1 VRYLF
6 GTAVAVMIVGCLQ
19 AQQANYVPDFT
30 LTFGTPITFA
40 THAELAGYGFLYGP
54 SDGAFGGIPAGAAT
68 YTFYGDAAAGAN
80 CAGTAKGLA
89 GTFAFTGTLD
99 HVTGSA
105 GCRRMF
111 GPGDAPAGWAFAND
125 YAGGGQVVRFSSGGK
140 SGWLMVFHSE
150 YHWLNQANPPSQKCF
165 VSGSTQS
172 EVPCFY
178 SSLGLA
184 VSSDHGQTFRIA
196 GQILQPS
203 QPLPVFEGGGTNM
216 DVGYGSLLVA
226 DANGAHLDN
235 PPSDPSHAYFYLL
248 FDDFLPGLPGVCANN
263 DCIGIARAAY
273 NDVVTAAL
281 SGDAHQVAQL
291 FHKYDGASPNPWTQ
305 PATAFLQGSATPDL
319 SATAGRYAPLWS
331 DEGAHEPVVIYD
343 RSFDV
348 YLAVYPFSN
357 GPRLRASKDLIH
369 WSAPFHATY
378 TETGNSLIYPTLVG
392 ETGDPTI
399 GGLAPRVYFSSF
411 PNGKFPDYTTA
422 TFESVPLILSPIP
435 RRRAAKH

>member
-6 GTAVAVMIVGCLQ
+6 WTAVAVMIVGCLQ
-19 AQQANYVPDFT
+19 AQQSNYVPDFT
-30 LTFGTPITFA
+30 LAFGTPITFA
-40 THAELAGYGFLYGP
+40 THTELAGSGFSFGP
-54 SDGAFGGIPAGAAT
+54 SDGAFGGIPAG
-68 YTFYGDAAAGAN
+68 
-80 CAGTAKGLA
+80 
-89 GTFAFTGTLD
+89 
-99 HVTGSA
+99 
-105 GCRRMF
+105 
-111 GPGDAPAGWAFAND
+111 
-125 YAGGGQVVRFSSGGK
+125 
-140 SGWLMVFHSE
+140 
-150 YHWLNQANPPSQKCF
+150 
-165 VSGSTQS
+165 
-172 EVPCFY
+172 
-178 SSLGLA
+178 
-184 VSSDHGQTFRIA
+184 
-196 GQILQPS
+196 
-203 QPLPVFEGGGTNM
+203 
-216 DVGYGSLLVA
+216 VGYGSLLVA

-248 FDDFLPGLPGVCANN
+248 FDDFLPGLPGVCNSN

-273 NDVVTAAL
+273 DDVVTVAL

-331 DEGAHEPVVIYD
+331 DETAHEPVVIYD

-357 GPRLRASKDLIH
+357 SPRLRASKDLIH

-411 PNGKFPDYTTA
+411 PVGKFPDYTTA
-422 TFESVPLILSPIP
+422 TFESLQLILTPIP
-435 RRRAAKH
+435 RHRAAKH